1 VQNGV
6 GSTGTHAITED
17 VRNALAQI
25 AKSTVPHV
33 EHETADHEHSEA
45 ASEAPA
51 GAEALSGIVRN
62 EAPEASAPA
71 AEAPFAETPV
81 EILDIPVP
89 VVKSARS
96 SRRISTQDAEQL
108 LGSVLGA
115 LPDPKP
121 AGQGHGRVRASRR
134 ASSAGAVVTPSETA
148 E

>member
-1 VQNGV
+1 VKNGV

-25 AKSTVPHV
+25 AKSTVPH
-33 EHETADHEHSEA
+33 TDHEHGESVE
-45 ASEAPA
+45 A
-51 GAEALSGIVRN
+51 GAEAPSGIVRN
-62 EAPEASAPA
+62 RVEQAAGAA
-71 AEAPFAETPV
+71 AEAAV

-89 VVKSARS
+89 VVKGSRS
-96 SRRISTQDAEQL
+96 SRRVSSQDAEQI

-115 LPDPKP
+115 LPEPKQP
-121 AGQGHGRVRASRR
+121 GQGRVRASRR